1 MNRIKTMLAVAGFLL
16 AGLSVAYDERLFAW
30 AAMVLLAG
38 SLGLRLWLQRRD
50 RSNRGPETPM

>member
-1 MNRIKTMLAVAGFLL
+1 VAGFLL